1 MLSRDAEHFYWLS
14 RYVERAENTARILN
28 VNVELMLDFPGD
40 KSSMW
45 KPLIEITGMEKVFIE
60 KYQEFD
66 EINSVKFLSDDKEN
80 PNSILS
86 SLIMAQYNAR
96 PIRNNLPRSSAEQLN
111 LILKDFIN
119 DMASTKSRSR
129 RTNYIYEV
137 ISKSQLFFGIISDNF
152 LRGTEYQFIKLGRF
166 IERADMISRIID
178 QQCLRDTS
186 TLGENFPTLQWA
198 SILRSMS
205 AYESFRMFSQGDIS
219 QKEVLNF
226 LIKNKDYGRSISSCL
241 YNVENSIN
249 NLPRN
254 TPIKSEIKNLHNR
267 IQKARLEKYS
277 DMKIHDFIDLLQR
290 KLLLID
296 ELIDKSYFHN
306 N

>member
-1 MLSRDAEHFYWLS
+1 
-14 RYVERAENTARILN
+14 
-28 VNVELMLDFPGD
+28 
-40 KSSMW
+40 
-45 KPLIEITGMEKVFIE
+45 
-60 KYQEFD
+60 
-66 EINSVKFLSDDKEN
+66 
-80 PNSILS
+80 
-86 SLIMAQYNAR
+86 
-96 PIRNNLPRSSAEQLN
+96 
-111 LILKDFIN
+111 
-119 DMASTKSRSR
+119 MASTKSRSR

>member
-1 MLSRDAEHFYWLS
+1 
-14 RYVERAENTARILN
+14 
-28 VNVELMLDFPGD
+28 
-40 KSSMW
+40 
-45 KPLIEITGMEKVFIE
+45 
-60 KYQEFD
+60 
-66 EINSVKFLSDDKEN
+66 
-80 PNSILS
+80 
-86 SLIMAQYNAR
+86 
-96 PIRNNLPRSSAEQLN
+96 
-111 LILKDFIN
+111 
-119 DMASTKSRSR
+119 
-129 RTNYIYEV
+129 
-137 ISKSQLFFGIISDNF
+137 
-152 LRGTEYQFIKLGRF
+152 
-166 IERADMISRIID
+166 MISRIID

-198 SILRSMS
+198 SILRSKS

-241 YNVENSIN
+241 YKVENSIN

-254 TPIKSEIKNLHNR
+254 TPIKSERKNLHNR

-277 DMKIHDFIDLLQR
+277 DIKIHDFIDLLQR

>member
-111 LILKDFIN
+111 LILKDFIH

-205 AYESFRMFSQGDIS
+205 AYESYRMFSQGDIS

-254 TPIKSEIKNLHNR
+254 APIKSEIKNLHNR

-296 ELIDKSYFHN
+296 DLIDKSYFHN